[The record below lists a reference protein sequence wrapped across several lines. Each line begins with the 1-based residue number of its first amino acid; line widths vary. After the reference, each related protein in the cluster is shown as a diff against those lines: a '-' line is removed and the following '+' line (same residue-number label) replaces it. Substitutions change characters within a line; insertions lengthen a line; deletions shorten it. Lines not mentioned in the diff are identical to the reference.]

1 MPNDQQAKDAI
12 RLQQCVQHIR
22 LIIGAF
28 GEPMVLD
35 ALAVVVETPD
45 GKALLSSAAEFS
57 RAIQAEE
64 IKPQGPTSGPGL
76 PPDHEAPTVPV
87 ATE

>member
-1 MPNDQQAKDAI
+1 MPNDQRAKDSI
-12 RLQQCVQHIR
+12 RLQQCVQHVR
-22 LIIGAF
+22 MIIGYF

-57 RAIQAEE
+57 RAIEAKAMRQAQ
-64 IKPQGPTSGPGL
+64 PSGPGL
-76 PPDHEAPTVPV
+76 PPDREAPTVPGK
-87 ATE
+87 TE